1 MGDIQ
6 NPTPAL
12 TPVARPLRALAVLA
26 GVLTALGVV
35 VAPLAYLLGGGQGLA
50 AAALAWAV
58 ALAGGLAALV
68 VSLTLRHPKLVVQQ
82 TLLAMGLRTALPLAI
97 CLVLIV
103 RESPLVE
110 AGVVYYVLLFYL
122 TALTVDT
129 LLLLVAIP
137 RAAARSVESS

>member
-1 MGDIQ
+1 
-6 NPTPAL
+6 
-12 TPVARPLRALAVLA
+12 
-26 GVLTALGVV
+26 
-35 VAPLAYLLGGGQGLA
+35 
-50 AAALAWAV
+50 
-58 ALAGGLAALV
+58 
-68 VSLTLRHPKLVVQQ
+68 
-82 TLLAMGLRTALPLAI
+82 MGLRTALPLAI